1 MRYLRLY
8 LHFVRFSL
16 SRALEFRFDFY
27 FRIVMD
33 VVFYATNLAFFTVL
47 YGQTRELGGWSLDQI
62 YLFATGYFVVDALFM
77 TIFANNVWWLP
88 ILVNKGDLDY
98 YLVRPV
104 SSLFFVSL
112 RDFAANSLVNLLI
125 AGGLLGWAIARYPQP
140 LGAGRVAIFVA
151 LLLLGT
157 YLLYLVRLLFCLPVF
172 WTHSGHGLL
181 EVSWA
186 LTLFGER
193 PVEIYRS
200 WLRAAL
206 LTVLPLAFV
215 ASVPVSVLFSGWTA
229 WGLAHAAL
237 VTLGMTALTL
247 WLWRRALAAY
257 ASASS

>member
-33 VVFYATNLAFFTVL
+33 VVFYATQLAFFTVL

-77 TIFANNVWWLP
+77 TVFANNVWWLP

-98 YLVRPV
+98 HLVRPV

-112 RDFAANSLVNLLI
+112 RDFAANSLINLVI
-125 AGGLLGWAIARYPQP
+125 AGGLLGWAVARYPEP
-140 LGAGRVAIFVA
+140 LGAGRVILFV
-151 LLLLGT
+151 LFLLLGAW
-157 YLLYLVRLLFCLPVF
+157 LLYLVRLLFVLPVF

-186 LTLFGER
+186 LTFLGER
-193 PVEIYRS
+193 PVEIYHP
-200 WLRAAL
+200 WLRALL
-206 LTVLPLAFV
+206 LTVLPLGFV
-215 ASVPVSVLFSGWTA
+215 ASVPVSVLFSGWTLA
-229 WGLAHAAL
+229 GLAHAGL
-237 VTLGMTALTL
+237 VTAGMTALTL